1 MAGPYG
7 NFPLTQREWHELAA
21 AMASQPSPW
30 PTPAAPNGAPAANP
44 FIPNPQ
50 LVKEERE
57 H

>member
-1 MAGPYG
+1 MAGPNG
-7 NFPLTQREWHELAA
+7 HFPLTQREWHELAA
-21 AMASQPSPW
+21 SMADQPSPW
-30 PTPAAPNGAPAANP
+30 PAPGAPAANP